1 MTRRVVLRAAALTAT
16 GLGAL
21 PLVTG
26 CGAQPSKARP
36 GGGLATSPA
45 IRLVADRAARQPGAR
60 VVEAFGADLFRVM
73 AEKDDTVGNLLCS
86 PYSVAVALGMTRNG
100 ARAKTAKEMDRVLHA
115 TSPAE
120 LNAGLNALTQHIE
133 GLAHERKRPDGSV
146 AKVTVD
152 AANSLWGQ
160 HGVRW
165 ERPFLD
171 ALAESYGTGMRQVD
185 YIHDSEAARQA
196 INTWTSDR
204 THAKIPKLLPPG
216 ILDNTTR
223 LVLVN
228 AIYLKAPWAAPFLK
242 GATQDAPFTRADGS
256 NVTVPMMSLD
266 AQSRLAY
273 ARGPGWQAV
282 DLPYDGGGLAMAV
295 VVPDAGRMDEV
306 LSDFD
311 AAFIR
316 AMLGGF
322 QPTGVAL
329 RLPRWTF
336 RTQVLLNEVLA
347 GLGMPTAFTDR
358 ANFSGMTHDMRL
370 EIKAVVHEAFIAVD
384 EQGTEA
390 AAATAVVMRATSA
403 MLDTVELTVDRPFLF
418 VLHDTATGT
427 PLFIGRVSDPS
438 AGP

>member
-1 MTRRVVLRAAALTAT
+1 MTRRDVLRAATLSAV
-16 GLGAL
+16 GVGAF

-26 CGAQPSKARP
+26 CGRQPSKVVST
-36 GGGLATSPA
+36 GLATSPA
-45 IRLVADRAARQPGAR
+45 MRLVADRTARRPGAR
-60 VVEAFGADLFRVM
+60 VVQSFGTDLFRAM
-73 AEKDDTVGNLLCS
+73 ALKDGNLVCS

-100 ARAKTAKEMDRVLHA
+100 ARGSTAAEMDHVLHA
-115 TSPAE
+115 TSAAG
-120 LNAGLNALTQHIE
+120 LNIGLNALTQHIE
-133 GLAHERKRPDGSV
+133 RLGL
-146 AKVTVD
+146 D

-196 INTWTSDR
+196 INAWTSDQ
-204 THAKIPKLLPPG
+204 THAKIPGLLPRG
-216 ILDNTTR
+216 IVDPTTR

-228 AIYLKAPWAAPFLK
+228 AIYLKAPWAVPFEKSL
-242 GATQDAPFTRADGS
+242 TQDQPFTRADGS
-256 NVTVPMMSLD
+256 IVNVPMMQSD
-266 AQSRLAY
+266 AQTQVAF

-282 DLPYDGGGLAMAV
+282 DLPYDGGGLAMLV
-295 VVPDAGRMDEV
+295 VVPDAGRLEDLV
-306 LSDFD
+306 RGFD
-311 AAFIR
+311 VDLLGT
-316 AMLGGF
+316 MLTGLR
-322 QPTGVAL
+322 PTGVAL

-347 GLGMPTAFTDR
+347 GLGMPTAFTPAADF
-358 ANFSGMTHDMRL
+358 AAMTRDEAL
-370 EIKAVVHEAFIAVD
+370 EIAAVVHEAFIAVD

-390 AAATAVVMRATSA
+390 SAATGVVMAVSA
-403 MLDTVELTVDRPFLF
+403 ARRPDVQLTVDRPFLF